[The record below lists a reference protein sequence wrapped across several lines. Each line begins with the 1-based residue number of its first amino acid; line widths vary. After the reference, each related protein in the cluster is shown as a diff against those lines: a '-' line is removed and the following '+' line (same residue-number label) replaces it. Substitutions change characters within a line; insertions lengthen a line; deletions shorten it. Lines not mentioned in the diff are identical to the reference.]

1 MSHTYRLAAQLQA
14 LAIDNVERRVF
25 GTHRIPSP
33 QHGLITT
40 ARHRQ
45 RNGEHAVLVVARDDA
60 THVLASAVA
69 NTPIAGGI
77 IDSHISQFRSAALVW
92 KRTITP
98 PAHWWQHDSIT
109 HVQQEATP
117 RNRIGFTATGS
128 AEYFLNHDW
137 MPGRDPS
144 NTHWSLSYWTPAQGL
159 HVLLAGTDI
168 DTATR
173 HAITVETRAASVA

>member
-14 LAIDNVERRVF
+14 LAIDNVDRPVF

-33 QHGLITT
+33 QHGIITT

-45 RNGEHAVLVVARDDA
+45 RNGEHAVLVIARDDA
-60 THVLASAVA
+60 THVLAAAVA
-69 NTPIAGGI
+69 TAPIGGGI
-77 IDSHISQFRSAALVW
+77 IDSHIAQFRSAALVW

-98 PAHWWQHDSIT
+98 PAHWWQRSA
-109 HVQQEATP
+109 ATIDTAEPAP
-117 RNRIGFTATGS
+117 RDRIGFTATGS

-137 MPGRDPS
+137 IPGSDPR
-144 NTHWSLSYWTPAQGL
+144 NTHWTLSSWTPAHGL
-159 HVLLAGTDI
+159 HVLLSGTDI
-168 DTATR
+168 DAATR

>member
-45 RNGEHAVLVVARDDA
+45 RDGQHAVLVVARDAA
-60 THVLASAVA
+60 THILAAAVA
-69 NTPIAGGI
+69 TTPVDGGI
-77 IDSHISQFRSAALVW
+77 IDSHIAQFRSAALVW

-98 PAHWWQHDSIT
+98 PAHWWQQPVDT
-109 HVQQEATP
+109 TDATEAAS
-117 RNRIGFTATGS
+117 RNRIGFTATGC

-137 MPGRDPS
+137 LPGRDPR
-144 NTHWSLSYWTPAQGL
+144 NTHWSLSSWTPTTGL
-159 HVLLAGTDI
+159 RMLVAEADI
-168 DTATR
+168 DAATR
-173 HAITVETRAASVA
+173 HVITLETRAASVA

>member
-45 RNGEHAVLVVARDDA
+45 RNGQHAVLIVARDDI
-60 THVLASAVA
+60 THVLAAAVA
-69 NTPIAGGI
+69 TTPIGGGI
-77 IDSHISQFRSAALVW
+77 IDSHIAQFRSAALVW

-98 PAHWWQHDSIT
+98 PAHWWRLSVDHTDPT
-109 HVQQEATP
+109 KPAP
-117 RNRIGFTATGS
+117 GNRIGFTATGA

-137 MPGRDPS
+137 LPGRDPR
-144 NTHWSLSYWTPAQGL
+144 NTHWSLSSWTPAASL
-159 HVLLAGTDI
+159 RILIAGADI
-168 DTATR
+168 DAATQ
-173 HAITVETRAASVA
+173 HAVTLETRAASGA